1 MKKFTFIDL
10 FAGIGGIRLGFESI
24 GGECIFTSEWNEWS
38 KKTYQ
43 ANFGDDHPFIGDI
56 VPFEEDDVPEHDVL
70 LAGFPCQPFSIA
82 GVSKKNSLGRPH
94 GFECTTQGT
103 LFFDVARIISAKKPK
118 AFLLENVK
126 NLVSHDGGNT
136 FKVIIETLRDELG
149 YDVYHKV
156 INGSNWVPQN
166 RERVILIGIK
176 KDEKFSFKK
185 NTKIRFYSILIAS
198 TAAIAIIAFFAFP
211 IIKDEIN
218 RTQQLTVSEFAQKS
232 KRQTVNEL
240 KETQLILSE
249 TKTIMLEKKESTV
262 PPSGLFLKK

>member
-82 GVSKKNSLGRPH
+82 GVSKKNALGRPH

-103 LFFDVARIISAKKPK
+103 LF
-118 AFLLENVK
+118 L
-126 NLVSHDGGNT
+126 
-136 FKVIIETLRDELG
+136 
-149 YDVYHKV
+149 
-156 INGSNWVPQN
+156 
-166 RERVILIGIK
+166 
-176 KDEKFSFKK
+176 
-185 NTKIRFYSILIAS
+185 
-198 TAAIAIIAFFAFP
+198 
-211 IIKDEIN
+211 
-218 RTQQLTVSEFAQKS
+218 
-232 KRQTVNEL
+232 
-240 KETQLILSE
+240 
-249 TKTIMLEKKESTV
+249 M
-262 PPSGLFLKK
+262 